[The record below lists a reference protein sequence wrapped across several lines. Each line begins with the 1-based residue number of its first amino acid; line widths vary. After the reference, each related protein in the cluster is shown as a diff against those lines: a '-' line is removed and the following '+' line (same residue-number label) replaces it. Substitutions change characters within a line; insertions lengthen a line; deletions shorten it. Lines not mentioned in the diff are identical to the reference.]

1 MKPKEKSFDAVKQ
14 MREIREKLSEQ
25 YWQNPEALKKD
36 MALIRKKYNLKT
48 QENKET
54 S

>member
-1 MKPKEKSFDAVKQ
+1 MKHKEKRFDAVKQ
-14 MREIREKLSEQ
+14 MREIREKLSEK

-36 MALIRKKYNLKT
+36 LATIRKKYNFKT
-48 QENKET
+48 QENKEA